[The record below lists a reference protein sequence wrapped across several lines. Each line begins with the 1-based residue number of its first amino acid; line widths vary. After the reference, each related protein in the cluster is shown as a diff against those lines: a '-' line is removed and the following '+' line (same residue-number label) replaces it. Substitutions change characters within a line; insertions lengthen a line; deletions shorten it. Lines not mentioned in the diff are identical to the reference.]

1 MDEESKEP
9 QNSSEPTPPEAAES
23 APPAEASESAA
34 PAGSD
39 QAVPDDSEANEEQQT
54 EETIPTHV
62 SEYGAAEG
70 SGLESKKPVKLGE
83 LLVEKGLVSKDQIE
97 IALREQR
104 ENKGEHMMLGAILV
118 QLGFITESSL
128 GDVLSETSGIKNVDL
143 NSSALDP
150 KLIDMVP
157 KDVALRCKAI
167 PMSQNEDEVIVA
179 MSDVYNIIALD
190 EIRKFFPRQRK
201 ITPAYASE
209 SDILEV
215 IDQYY
220 QYEMSIDGILKEIET
235 GIGEKKKLSGEDT
248 GYVNPTVRLVDAF
261 LVDAVKIGASD
272 LHFEPD
278 ESFVRVRY
286 RIDGKLRQVRSF
298 HKEYW
303 SAIAV
308 RVKIISNMNIA
319 ESRHPQDGRI
329 NLNVLGREVDFRVAT
344 HPTVYGENIVM
355 RVLDKRSSL
364 VPLDKLGFTEENETL
379 MKKLLKRPEG
389 IVIVTGPTGSGKTT
403 TLYSVLN
410 YINTIEKNIMT
421 LEDPVEYQLSL
432 IRQSNV
438 RADAGMSFTDG
449 IKSMMRQDPDIIF
462 IGEVRDAVTAN
473 MALRAAMTGHQVYTT
488 LHTNDAIGAIPRLV
502 DIGVPNTILPGA
514 LICII
519 AQRLARRL
527 CGECKKE
534 KVATEE
540 ECRIL
545 NVPADNPPTIYEE
558 VGCEICEFKGYKG
571 RVGLNEVL
579 AVDKGLDELIAT
591 AATRNQ
597 MLDYAIGKGFV
608 PMMDDG
614 CAKVMKGV
622 TSLKELINTIDMT
635 VRL

>member
-1 MDEESKEP
+1 MDEESDKSIE
-9 QNSSEPTPPEAAES
+9 EEEKV
-23 APPAEASESAA
+23 PAEEA
-34 PAGSD
+34 PAEESGIDDTQMISSND
-39 QAVPDDSEANEEQQT
+39 KIVELEEAV
-54 EETIPTHV
+54 PTHV
-62 SEYGAAEG
+62 SQYGATTD
-70 SGLESKKPVKLGE
+70 SSKDSKKPMKLGE
-83 LLVEKGLVSKDQIE
+83 LLVEKGLVSKDQVE

-104 ENKGEHMMLGAILV
+104 EREGEHMMLGAV
-118 QLGFITESSL
+118 MVSLGFITDSAL
-128 GDVLSETSGIKNVDL
+128 GEVLSETSGIKNVDL
-143 NSSALDP
+143 HSSALDP
-150 KLIDMVP
+150 NVISKVP
-157 KDVALRCKAI
+157 KEIAMRHKAI
-167 PMSQNEDEVIVA
+167 PMSERDEEVTVA

-190 EIRKFFPRQRK
+190 DIRKFFPRHYK
-201 ITPAYASE
+201 IMPAYAPE
-209 SDILEV
+209 AEILEV

-220 QYEMSIDGILKEIET
+220 QYEMSIDGILREIET
-235 GIGEKKKLSGEDT
+235 GISEKKRLSGEEG
-248 GYVNPTVRLVDAF
+248 GYINPTVRLVDAF

-303 SAIAV
+303 AAIAV

-344 HPTVYGENIVM
+344 HPTIFGENIVM
-355 RVLDKRSSL
+355 RVLDKKSSL
-364 VPLDKLGFTEENETL
+364 VPLDKLGITEENEAL
-379 MKKLLKRPEG
+379 IKKLLKRPEG

-421 LEDPVEYQLSL
+421 LEDPVEYQLPL
-432 IRQSNV
+432 IRQANV

-462 IGEVRDAVTAN
+462 IGEVRDNVTAN

-488 LHTNDAIGAIPRLV
+488 LHTNDAIGAIPRLI

-514 LICII
+514 LICIV

-534 KVATEE
+534 KVADAE
-540 ECRIL
+540 ECHIL
-545 NVPADNPPTIYEE
+545 NVPADNPPTIYDS
-558 VGCEICEFKGYKG
+558 VGCEVCEFKGFKG

-579 AVDKGLDELIAT
+579 AVDKGLDELIAKD
-591 AATRNQ
+591 ATRNE
-597 MLDYAIGKGFV
+597 MLNYAMEKGFV
-608 PMMDDG
+608 PMIDDG
-614 CAKVMKGV
+614 CTKVMRGI

-635 VRL
+635 SRL